1 MSQIGDYKLTKIIGK
16 GSFGLVYKGYH
27 KDKEDKVAIKLEKR
41 DSKKPRL
48 LLEASF
54 YKKLK
59 DIKYI
64 PKVKWLGRSKKWNI
78 MVIDYLG
85 PSLEDL
91 FSFCSNNFSLKTIL
105 MITLQIL
112 DLIEEIHQKGILHRD
127 IKPDNFLIG
136 YGKNRKKVY
145 IIDFGLSKRFVN
157 KETFQ
162 HQSYNCT
169 KQFTGSYRYSSINN
183 HRGIEQ
189 SRRDDLESI
198 GYMIL
203 YFYKKGKLPWQGLNI
218 RNKSEKVKQ
227 IYEIKKKTKLFE
239 LCKNTPKEFY
249 YYMKYCRNLKYTEKP
264 DYNYLKDL
272 FSKLLH
278 KKYKLDYIYDWDY
291 KIQDKKIKIS

>member
-27 KDKEDKVAIKLEKR
+27 KNDENKVAIKLERR
-41 DSKKPRL
+41 DTKKPRL

-54 YKKLK
+54 YKKLQ
-59 DIKYI
+59 DVDYI
-64 PKVKWLGRSKKWNI
+64 PNVKWLGRSKKWNI

-91 FSFCSNNFSLKTIL
+91 FSFCSNRFSLKTIL
-105 MITLQIL
+105 LITMQVL
-112 DLIEEIHQKGILHRD
+112 DSIEKIHQKGIVHRD

-136 YGKNRKKVY
+136 YGKTRNKIF
-145 IIDFGLSKRFVN
+145 IIDFGLSKRFIN

-162 HQSYNCT
+162 HQPYNCK

-198 GYMIL
+198 GYMLL
-203 YFYKKGKLPWQGLNI
+203 YFYNRGKLPWQGLNI
-218 RNKSEKVKQ
+218 KDKSQKIEK
-227 IYEIKKKTKLFE
+227 IYNIKKKLPLAE
-239 LCKNTPKEFY
+239 LCQNAPKEFY
-249 YYMKYCRNLKYTEKP
+249 YYMKYCRNLKYSEKP
-264 DYNYLKDL
+264 DYNYLKEL
-272 FSKLLH
+272 FTKMFK
-278 KKYKLDYIYDWDY
+278 KKYKMDYVYDWDLQINHPTP
-291 KIQDKKIKIS
+291 KS